1 MKFYLSQVSIL
12 LEMIASNKVK
22 ALLLYGPDKGYIHK
36 ICSLITKKFDLLQA
50 TCEYRQIQPSQLA
63 VMLNSKNFFAKKELL
78 KIRSTPP
85 TIDKEIKNILNSD
98 FFHFAV
104 FIADELPGSSATK
117 KLFEAET
124 HLASIGC
131 YHDDAA
137 KLEKIIIKKCAAQGK
152 IIEKDAIDFLKNELK
167 GDHQLVCSELDKL
180 LFFTHSE
187 EAITLDLVTK
197 VISHDLIASGDDLC
211 IFFVQKKLS
220 EFLQE
225 LNKLLHQN
233 IGAVLIIRALIRYYL
248 NLHIVLSKMSI
259 GDSLDNAIK
268 SLSPPVF
275 FKYINDFKK
284 NIHNI
289 TIEDTYL
296 ALKVLHQ
303 AEVSFKT
310 KPHGFDFYN
319 DVYLN
324 IHKNT
329 LL

>member
-1 MKFYLSQVSIL
+1 MKFYLSQVSTL

-36 ICSLITKKFDLLQA
+36 ICNLIITKFNLLQT
-50 TCEYRQIQPSQLA
+50 TCEYRQIQPSQLN
-63 VMLNSKNFFAKKELL
+63 VMLNSRNFFDKKEFI

-85 TIDKEIKNILNSD
+85 TIDKEMKNILNSD
-98 FFHFAV
+98 FANFAA
-104 FIADELPGSSATK
+104 FIADELPGNSSTK
-117 KLFEAET
+117 KLFETET

-131 YHDDAA
+131 YHDDAQ
-137 KLEKIIIKKCAAQGK
+137 KIEKIIIKKCADHGK
-152 IIEKDAIDFLKNELK
+152 RIQKDAIDFLKTELK
-167 GDHQLVCSELDKL
+167 GDHQLICSELDKL
-180 LFFTHSE
+180 LFFTHNE
-187 EAITLDLVTK
+187 ENITLDLVTK

-225 LNKLLHQN
+225 VNKLLHQN
-233 IGAVLIIRALIRYYL
+233 INEVLIIRALIRYYL

-268 SLSPPVF
+268 SLSPPIF

-289 TIEDTYL
+289 TIEDTNA
-296 ALKVLHQ
+296 ALTVLNK

-310 KPHGFDFYN
+310 KQHSFDFYN
-319 DVYLN
+319 EIYLN